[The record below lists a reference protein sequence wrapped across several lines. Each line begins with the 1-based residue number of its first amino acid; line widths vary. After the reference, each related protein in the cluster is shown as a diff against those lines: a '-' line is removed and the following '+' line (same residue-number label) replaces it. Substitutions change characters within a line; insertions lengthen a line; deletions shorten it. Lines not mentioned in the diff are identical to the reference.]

1 MIEFSDIKGKY
12 IGNKN
17 LINNVLGSFLVR
29 GFGFLVSFALFPL
42 YLNYFDDNTV
52 LGCWFTMCSV
62 LSWIQ
67 VFDLGIGNGL
77 RNHLTA
83 DLSLKNYESARQY
96 ISSSYILMGGVT
108 VFISFLAFIISRYID
123 WNSVFNIS
131 EQSISPESL
140 RKGVVIALCGVL
152 CFFFL
157 KLIISILYA
166 LQKSALPNFL
176 NLLSTVLLLIFLWVY
191 DPTGDVERDFVTISW
206 VQAVTGCLPLLVAT
220 IIVFAKDLK
229 ECLPSFKYFRWD
241 KATGVLSLGI
251 LFLVLQLLYMI
262 ITVTYEFFISYFF
275 DPSFV
280 VEYQIYIK
288 IFSIAG
294 TFVSLALIPVW
305 SAVTKAFV
313 EKRYDWIIK
322 LVRFLYFVAGIAVLF
337 QLAIIPFLD
346 PILEFWLGEKAI
358 EVNLSAALLFALLG
372 CVMIW
377 VSVLTSV
384 VNGLGTLK
392 CQLYGFLWAV
402 LFKVVAI
409 VLFSSWIPWTIVI
422 TATIVGLLPY
432 CVWQPM
438 VMNRQLKM
446 LNKEAFQNG

>member
-1 MIEFSDIKGKY
+1 
-12 IGNKN
+12 
-17 LINNVLGSFLVR
+17 
-29 GFGFLVSFALFPL
+29 
-42 YLNYFDDNTV
+42 
-52 LGCWFTMCSV
+52 
-62 LSWIQ
+62 
-67 VFDLGIGNGL
+67 
-77 RNHLTA
+77 
-83 DLSLKNYESARQY
+83 
-96 ISSSYILMGGVT
+96 
-108 VFISFLAFIISRYID
+108 
-123 WNSVFNIS
+123 
-131 EQSISPESL
+131 
-140 RKGVVIALCGVL
+140 
-152 CFFFL
+152 
-157 KLIISILYA
+157 
-166 LQKSALPNFL
+166 
-176 NLLSTVLLLIFLWVY
+176 
-191 DPTGDVERDFVTISW
+191 
-206 VQAVTGCLPLLVAT
+206 
-220 IIVFAKDLK
+220 
-229 ECLPSFKYFRWD
+229 
-241 KATGVLSLGI
+241 
-251 LFLVLQLLYMI
+251 MI
-262 ITVTYEFFISYFF
+262 ITVTNEFFISYFF

-346 PILEFWLGEKAI
+346 QILEFWLGEKAI

-432 CVWQPM
+432 CVWQPV